1 MNVPAL
7 FELCCASVA
16 SEFKNKDYNRVR
28 KELSEYDTEGF
39 DQLIDN
45 PKYGIK
51 EDEKLMKENEWIL
64 NSLNPDN

>member
-1 MNVPAL
+1 M
-7 FELCCASVA
+7 
-16 SEFKNKDYNRVR
+16 R

-39 DQLIDN
+39 DQYIDN